1 MVMDRARGMIVTVTG
16 GSEQELSGRLT
27 VLLADE
33 DRDTLDH
40 TAATLAALG
49 HRVTPYAISLGE
61 AAQRI
66 AHEDPDLS
74 VVVVHEDAEHALQ
87 LVDELARHARGPVVA
102 LLESSAADFLAGA
115 AELGIAAFARTH
127 DPEEVRA
134 CIEVARRRHAEAAR
148 LSEQVEQ
155 LEGALERR
163 GLIERAK
170 GILMERHGTD
180 EREAFARL
188 RDHARSR
195 NRTVV
200 EVARAVVEGHALL
213 PGGSDQPHP

>member
-1 MVMDRARGMIVTVTG
+1 VAGRGD
-16 GSEQELSGRLT
+16 QELFGRLT

-33 DRDTLDH
+33 DRDALDQ

-49 HRVTPYAISLGE
+49 HEVTPYAISLGE

-66 AHEDPDLS
+66 AHEDPDLA
-74 VVVVHEDAEHALQ
+74 VVVVHEDVEHALE
-87 LVDELARHARGPVVA
+87 LVDELGRHARGPVVA
-102 LLESSAADFLAGA
+102 LLESGAAGFLAAA
-115 AELGIAAFARTH
+115 AELGISAFARTD

-134 CIEVARRRHAEAAR
+134 AIEVAMRRHADAAR

-188 RDHARSR
+188 RGHARSR

-200 EVARAVVEGHALL
+200 EVARAVVDGHALL
-213 PGGSDQPHP
+213 PRGDDTPQP